1 MQNLVI
7 VGVIQ
12 RALNSLIG
20 VNLEPWLLVVLTLGV
35 GIFIFLSMV
44 EVPVYSLIFANKS
57 AHLPEREIRFTHE
70 TLKRL
75 TSKFPATNGLVILS
89 GIPLMIV
96 QGVSRSWDVLT
107 LSQLASYLT
116 ILLVIVLVRKNPAT
130 VKSIRSKNPEKDSIV
145 SLIRDLRAVGIDH
158 HLGLI
163 ANLSALV
170 IQLIIW
176 SN

>member
-1 MQNLVI
+1 MQNMVI
-7 VGVIQ
+7 INVIQ
-12 RALNSLIG
+12 RTLNSLIG

-57 AHLPEREIRFTHE
+57 AHISERDIRFTHE

-75 TSKFPATNGLVILS
+75 TSKLPATNGLVILS
-89 GIPLMIV
+89 GIPLMIA
-96 QGVSRSWDVLT
+96 QGISRNWEFLT
-107 LSQLASYLT
+107 LSQLAGYLG
-116 ILLVIVLVRKNPAT
+116 ILSVIVLVRRNPAT

-145 SLIRDLRAVGIDH
+145 SLIKDLRAVGIDH
-158 HLGLI
+158 HLGLA
-163 ANLSALV
+163 ANLFALI